1 MSVADSFTDFHID
14 FAGSSVFYHI
24 YEGQKVFLVLPPTDK
39 NLETYEQWSMDPNMN
54 TTFFPTLVDDPCML
68 VTLNKGDTLFIPS
81 GWIHA
86 VYTPQDSLVIGGN
99 FLTRSHY
106 TKQMSIQRIEVVTDT
121 KLSQRYPKYTTL
133 MWHCLYNYL
142 TTDPIPDEV
151 DQALAAGRIIRQKKF
166 RNHKDAPQYT
176 KQELEGLPDLCNFL
190 LRTALIHCG
199 SIKTSLRP
207 GKPMLTGKQID
218 SVKRAI
224 PAPCNEDPLKWV
236 KRFGR
241 WCVWKRASQKIEEK
255 GERVPEWAQG
265 KWMPEEGPKK
275 GPSAAALKRI
285 ERKKAEEARRAEAP
299 RRPGLRVRNIRDST
313 ESTESEE
320 TVPGPSNPQAVV
332 VQAVKLAAKKK
343 RKSEGDAEIASSKK
357 KGRPTKFP
365 VTPQTQANGGSAA
378 TWSLQEGVEPTPSK
392 KRKGK
397 GKGKEKKP
405 AEAMDGES
413 YALSDGAVYVAKES
427 NLGPARA
434 GCQNCRLKK
443 TGCKHKAEISELL
456 AILEANDGVL
466 PPGTMIAGNPVIQ
479 LPKGTGTTSVKK
491 KTKGKG
497 KGKGKA
503 VIEEPVEVEDDAEEE
518 FQEEGEEEDEEDEEE
533 EHVVEVSGKKD
544 NEEPDD
550 DWDLED
556 YAVEGHKYFDNTE
569 GNFARSGSRRSSAG
583 SNRRS
588 SAGSSSN
595 KRSRPVGNDDDDVE
609 DAEELPRESPPKK
622 TKAIKEGLTTPAA
635 NVSGV
640 AGRPPGFQGRK
651 PSCEEC
657 KALKVRLSSSPLVW
671 HLIWNEG

>member
-106 TKQMSIQRIEVVTDT
+106 TKQMAIQRIEVVTDT
-121 KLSQRYPKYTTL
+121 KLSQRYPRYTTL

-142 TTDPIPDEV
+142 TTDPIPPEI
-151 DQALAAGRIIRQKKF
+151 DQALSAGRIIRPKKF
-166 RNHKDAPQYT
+166 RHSKAGPHYT

-207 GKPMLTGKQID
+207 GKPTLAGKQID
-218 SVKRAI
+218 AVKRAI
-224 PAPCNEDPLKWV
+224 PPPCNEDPLMWIK
-236 KRFGR
+236 KFGR
-241 WCVWKRASQKIEEK
+241 WCVWKRASQKIEER

-265 KWMPEEGPKK
+265 KWVPEEGPKK

-299 RRPGLRVRNIRDST
+299 RRPGLRIRNVRDST
-313 ESTESEE
+313 EESDEAA
-320 TVPGPSNPQAVV
+320 GPSGAGTAKPG
-332 VQAVKLAAKKK
+332 KKK
-343 RKSEGDAEIASSKK
+343 RKSEDGEAGSKK
-357 KGRPTKFP
+357 KGRPVKTP
-365 VTPQTQANGGSAA
+365 VTPAPSGVP
-378 TWSLQEGVEPTPSK
+378 WVPQEAEPTPTGR

-397 GKGKEKKP
+397 AKAKDKKP
-405 AEAMDGES
+405 AESMDGES

-466 PPGTMIAGNPVIQ
+466 PPGTMIAGHPVVL
-479 LPKGTGTTSVKK
+479 LPKGTGTTGSVKK
-491 KTKGKG
+491 KAKAKG

-503 VIEEPVEVEDDAEEE
+503 VMEDLVEAEDDVEEE
-518 FQEEGEEEDEEDEEE
+518 FQEEAEEEEYEEEE
-533 EHVVEVSGKKD
+533 EHVEAFGGRGNDPDEDWDINEHAVEED
-544 NEEPDD
+544 AEFLEEPVPA
-550 DWDLED
+550 L
-556 YAVEGHKYFDNTE
+556 N
-569 GNFARSGSRRSSAG
+569 RRSSAS

-588 SAGSSSN
+588 SAGSSS
-595 KRSRPVGNDDDDVE
+595 KRSRPVEDNEEVE
-609 DAEELPRESPPKK
+609 KVLKESPPKK
-622 TKAIKEGLTTPAA
+622 TKLAREVLTTP
-635 NVSGV
+635 VSGV
-640 AGRPPGFQGRK
+640 AGRPPGYQGRK

-657 KALKVRLSSSPLVW
+657 KALKVRLSGCGVKGYS
-671 HLIWNEG
+671 